1 MDKCPV
7 FDIMAVNITFGD
19 TIMIKE
25 LGSNTTKM
33 HASERTKSELA
44 KTMRELMNEKDY
56 AKITIS
62 DIANRAGVNRKTFYY
77 HFRST
82 DDLLAWMIENEA
94 LEAVADFDLDQED
107 DLRRR
112 IREILGYLERNREL
126 FHSVNHSVGR
136 GAVHK
141 FIYRNLYPLVSD
153 FISRLDV
160 DEITDTGFLAFISE
174 FYTEAIAG
182 VLQNWI
188 EKPILR
194 DQNEITEYVM
204 RLISDAKQHLA
215 S

>member
-1 MDKCPV
+1 
-7 FDIMAVNITFGD
+7 MA
-19 TIMIKE
+19 K
-25 LGSNTTKM
+25 
-33 HASERTKSELA
+33 ASEKTKLTLA
-44 KTMRELMNEKDY
+44 DTMRELMNEKEFS
-56 AKITIS
+56 KITIS
-62 DIANRAGVNRKTFYY
+62 DIATRAGVNRKTFYY

-82 DDLLAWMIENEA
+82 DELLAWMIENET
-94 LEAVADFDLDQED
+94 LETVTDFDIEQED

-112 IREILGYLERNREL
+112 IGVILDYLERNREL

-153 FISRLDV
+153 FVSKLGSAEVLDA
-160 DEITDTGFLAFISE
+160 GFLAFVSE

-194 DQNEITEYVM
+194 DRNEITEYIL
-204 RLISDAKQHLA
+204 RLISDARQHLEV
-215 S
+215 